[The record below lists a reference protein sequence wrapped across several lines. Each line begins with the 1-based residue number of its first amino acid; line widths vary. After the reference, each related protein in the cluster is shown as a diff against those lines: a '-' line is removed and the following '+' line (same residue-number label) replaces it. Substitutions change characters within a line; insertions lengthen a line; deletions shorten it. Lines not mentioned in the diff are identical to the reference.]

1 MGRESWWR
9 KYAGIAVTVVVVL
22 IGGAIAWGTAINQVH
37 TVEDDVGE
45 LETDV
50 TGLRGDI
57 RQAYEERADLRSGA
71 AVRDTQIT
79 HLAEALAR
87 VTAASQTLGQAVA
100 RLEVILAQLPQ
111 AQP

>member
-1 MGRESWWR
+1 MGKESWWR
-9 KYAGIAVTVVVVL
+9 RHAGVAVTVVVVL
-22 IGGAIAWGTAINQVH
+22 IGGAVAWGTAITQVD
-37 TVEDDVGE
+37 TVEDDVVE

-57 RQAYEERADLRSGA
+57 RRAYEERADLRSGA
-71 AVRDTQIT
+71 AVRDTQIA

-87 VTAASQTLGQAVA
+87 VAATSQALGQAVA